1 MSKNYSRRL
10 VLGKALQKNKAIH
23 RERHSSKKNLE
34 FYTSQRYTIVVR
46 PLSKNEGGG
55 WFAEIPLLPGCWAD
69 GKTPDEAIAE
79 LSNAKT
85 AWMESML
92 DKGKVIPLP

>member
-1 MSKNYSRRL
+1 MSKTTAKKKLLSRNNT
-10 VLGKALQKNKAIH
+10 KQALQRFLK
-23 RERHSSKKNLE
+23 L
-34 FYTSQRYTIVVR
+34 RYTMVVR

-69 GKTPDEAIAE
+69 GETPDEAITE
-79 LSNAKT
+79 LNTAKR

-92 DKGKVIPLP
+92 AHRKPIPVP